1 MPVHEDTMA
10 DVVTDLELDDCW
22 EPRVWCAMIY
32 MADSRDVAGAVRRSK
47 RLHWK
52 QEDARREVER
62 WVTEMALAPVRWQIA
77 DDETLVGRIPGR
89 FVVVKGLLLPL
100 GERA

>member
-1 MPVHEDTMA
+1 MPVQEDTMA
-10 DVVTDLELDDCW
+10 DVVIDLELDDGW

-32 MADSRDVAGAVRRSK
+32 VADGRDVAGAVRRSK

-62 WVTEMALAPVRWQIA
+62 WMTEIGLAAVRWQIA
-77 DDETLVGRIPGR
+77 DDETLVGRIPGY
-89 FVVVKGLLLPL
+89 FVVVKGLLLPKE
-100 GERA
+100 ERG

>member
-22 EPRVWCAMIY
+22 EPRVWCSMIY
-32 MADSRDVAGAVRRSK
+32 VADSRDVAGAVRRSK

-62 WVTEMALAPVRWQIA
+62 WVTEMGLAAVRWQIA
-77 DDETLVGRIPGR
+77 DDETLIGRIPGY
-89 FVVVKGLLLPL
+89 FAVVKGLSLPKE
-100 GERA
+100 ERS